1 MEIECSKERETSVKI
16 IIEDREPN
24 EEDMILIRCK
34 ELDESLLKLIYNL
47 KMRKEK
53 IVGTKDSKISMIE
66 PKDIYYFEVVD
77 NKVFLYCEHEV
88 YETKRR
94 LYEIEKEFE
103 QTDFFRASKSIIV
116 NLSKVKSINPAFNG
130 RFEAILKNQ
139 ERIMISRQYVS
150 DLKQRFGL

>member
-1 MEIECSKERETSVKI
+1 MKI
-16 IIEDREPN
+16 IIEDSEPN

-53 IVGTKDSKISMIE
+53 LVGMKDGKLSMIE
-66 PKDIYYFEVVD
+66 PKDVFYIEAVD

-88 YETKRR
+88 FETKRK
-94 LYEIEKEFE
+94 LYEIENEFDK
-103 QTDFFRASKSIIV
+103 TDFFRASKSTII
-116 NLSKVKSINPAFNG
+116 NLSKVKSINPTFNG

-139 ERIMISRQYVS
+139 ERVMISRQYVS
-150 DLKQRFGL
+150 NLKQRFGL